1 MKWTVS
7 IQFTR
12 ARAYHTFVSMLN
24 LGQIK
29 DTKKINHSHAHLIV
43 EIETS
48 TEPDMERL
56 KKHGKIVDIKIVE

>member
-12 ARAYHTFVSMLN
+12 AKAYHTFFSLVN
-24 LGQIK
+24 RGIIK
-29 DTKKINHSHAHLIV
+29 DTRKVNHSHVHLIV
-43 EIETS
+43 EIETN

-56 KKHGKIVDIKIVE
+56 RKHGKIVDIKIVE